1 MIPWLIPVGG
11 FLGSGKTSLM
21 LEAGRRLRARGVNV
35 AILTNDQAEGLV
47 DTVTARHADFNT
59 GEVAG
64 ACFCCAFTKFVDA
77 AAELASHGA
86 EVILAEPVGSCTD
99 IAATVLAPLLQDYAH
114 LFRLA
119 PYTVLV
125 DAAQYARVRAPQA
138 NPEIAWLHGRQIAE
152 ADILAFS
159 KSDLGDPVP
168 ELDAPASRLSARS
181 GAGVDD
187 WLEEVLSGR
196 TAPGA
201 RLLGGLDYD
210 RYARAEAL
218 LAWLNASVL
227 LRTKKPLSPAQLLG
241 PLVDDLDERL
251 TRQGVS
257 IAHLKTWI
265 ESTGP
270 GLRVSLRVSITCNGQ
285 DPVVE
290 GDRLAGSA
298 PDYRIVVNLRALG
311 EPETLRAC
319 VEQALSVLP
328 AEAVIERLDCF
339 RPLPPKPER
348 RITLRTA
355 VSSLS

>member
-1 MIPWLIPVGG
+1 LIPWLIPVGG

-21 LEAGRRLRARGVNV
+21 LEAGRRLRARGLKV
-35 AILTNDQAEGLV
+35 AILTNDQAAGLV
-47 DTVTARHADFNT
+47 DTATARQQDFEA

-77 AAELASHGA
+77 AAELASRGA

-99 IAATVLAPLLQDYAH
+99 IAATVLAPVLQDYAH

-125 DAAQYARVRAPQA
+125 DPAQHSRVHAPGADQ
-138 NPEIAWLHGRQIAE
+138 EVRWLYGRQIAE

-159 KSDLGDPVP
+159 KCDLGDPLP
-168 ELDAPASRLSARS
+168 ELSAPALRLSARS
-181 GAGVDD
+181 GAGVDE

-196 TAPGA
+196 TAPGT
-201 RLLGGLDYD
+201 RQLGDLDYD

-218 LAWLNASVL
+218 LAWLNASVVL
-227 LRTKKPLSPAQLLG
+227 KTKKPLSPAQLLG
-241 PLVDDLDERL
+241 PLVEDLDARL
-251 TRQGVS
+251 TGQGVQ

-265 ESTGP
+265 ESSQGW
-270 GLRVSLRVSITCNGQ
+270 LRVSMTRNGQ

-298 PDYRIVVNLRALG
+298 KDYRVVLNLRALG
-311 EPETLRAC
+311 EPAALRTC
-319 VEQALSVLP
+319 VEQALSALP
-328 AEAVIERLDCF
+328 AAAAIERLDCF

-348 RITLRTA
+348 RVTQQSA
-355 VSSLS
+355 

>member
-1 MIPWLIPVGG
+1 MKPWLIPVGG

-21 LEAGRRLRARGVNV
+21 LEAGRRLRARGLKV
-35 AILTNDQAEGLV
+35 AILTNDQAAGLV
-47 DTVTARHADFNT
+47 DTVTARHQDFDA

-77 AAELASHGA
+77 AVELASHGA
-86 EVILAEPVGSCTD
+86 EAILAEPVGSCTD
-99 IAATVLAPLLQDYAH
+99 IAATVLAPLLQDFSQA
-114 LFRLA
+114 FRLA

-125 DAAQYARVRAPQA
+125 DAAQYTRVHAPA
-138 NPEIAWLHGRQIAE
+138 ADPEVAWLYGRQIAE

-159 KSDLGDPVP
+159 KCDLGTVAP
-168 ELDAPASRLSARS
+168 ELPAPALRLSARS

-187 WLEEVLSGR
+187 WLEQVLSGR
-196 TAPGA
+196 TAPGT
-201 RLLGGLDYD
+201 RLLGELDYG

-218 LAWLNASVL
+218 LAWLNASIL
-227 LRTKKPLSPAQLLG
+227 LQTKKPLSPAQLLG
-241 PLVDDLDERL
+241 PLVEDLDARL
-251 TRQGVS
+251 TRQGAV

-265 ESTGP
+265 ESP
-270 GLRVSLRVSITCNGQ
+270 NSWLRVSMTRNGQ

-298 PDYRIVVNLRALG
+298 RDYRVVLNLRALG

-319 VEQALSVLP
+319 VEQALSALP
-328 AEAVIERLDCF
+328 AEAVVERIDSF

-348 RITLRTA
+348 RVVEA
-355 VSSLS
+355 SD

>member
-1 MIPWLIPVGG
+1 LTPWLIPVGG

-21 LEAGRRLRARGVNV
+21 LEAGRRLRARGVKV
-35 AILTNDQAEGLV
+35 ATLTNDQAAGLV
-47 DTVTARHADFNT
+47 DTVTARQQDFDA

-77 AAELASHGA
+77 AAGLASRGA

-99 IAATVLAPLLQDYAH
+99 IAATVLAPVLRDYSH

-125 DAAQYARVRAPQA
+125 DAAQYAGVHAPEA
-138 NPEIAWLHGRQIAE
+138 NPEVAWLYGRQIAE

-159 KSDLGDPVP
+159 KCDLGGPQP
-168 ELDAPASRLSARS
+168 ELQAPALRLSASS
-181 GAGVDD
+181 GVGIDG

-196 TAPGA
+196 TAPGT
-201 RLLGGLDYD
+201 RLLGELDYD

-218 LAWLNASVL
+218 LAWLNASVR

-241 PLVDDLDERL
+241 PLVEDLDARL
-251 TRQGVS
+251 TLQGAH

-265 ESTGP
+265 ESANSW
-270 GLRVSLRVSITCNGQ
+270 LRVSMTRNGQ
-285 DPVVE
+285 DPVVD

-298 PDYRIVVNLRALG
+298 RDYRVVVNLRALG
-311 EPETLRAC
+311 EPATLQAC
-319 VEQALSVLP
+319 VEQALSALP
-328 AEAVIERLDCF
+328 AEAMIERLDCF
-339 RPLPPKPER
+339 RPSPPKPER
-348 RITLRTA
+348 RVTRQSA
-355 VSSLS
+355 